1 MDGDIL
7 HILNDT
13 QFGQKLRGYDPLE
26 VDEVLDAAIEEIKTL
41 REQAKAATDRATRAE
56 EQIESELGPARQNRL
71 EAEEGLAVAKEEAL
85 SCVENA
91 KKEAENLVL
100 ETEREVRQAVE
111 EGRVK
116 MLAEMA
122 ALDSDRQC
130 MVDDMSIMEKHIEA
144 HRKRLRSA
152 LMDLETLVGGIE
164 ARPEQAPAPSSA
176 VIDEEPPA
184 DSKPLPQ
191 VEEELVAPEEVVVE
205 KIVEVLEEQ
214 PTPEPPAKERREP
227 VISATPEVAVEE
239 KTQVEVSPV
248 VEEEIEEPLEEPEGA
263 PSENAEKEEE
273 EYPATE
279 VVAATPPPTEL
290 LDELRQS
297 VGGDGEA
304 MDAFFDD
311 DEPPSSL
318 FRRG

>member
-26 VDEVLDAAIEEIKTL
+26 VDEVLDAAIEEIKNL
-41 REQAKAATDRATRAE
+41 RAQAKAATDRATLAE
-56 EQIESELGPARQNRL
+56 ELVESELGPARQNRL
-71 EAEEGLAVAKEEAL
+71 EAEEGLATAKEEAL
-85 SCVENA
+85 SFVETA
-91 KKEAENLVL
+91 KKEAEDLT
-100 ETEREVRQAVE
+100 EATEREVRQAVE
-111 EGRVK
+111 KGRAK
-116 MLAEMA
+116 MLAEMKV
-122 ALDSDRQC
+122 LDSDRQR
-130 MVDDMSIMEKHIEA
+130 MLDDMSIMEKHIEA
-144 HRKRLRSA
+144 HRSRLRSA
-152 LMDLETLVGGIE
+152 LMDLEALVGGIA
-164 ARPEQAPAPSSA
+164 ARPEPAPIPSSSDLPGA
-176 VIDEEPPA
+176 GEGEVAD

-191 VEEELVAPEEVVVE
+191 VEEEAAAPE
-205 KIVEVLEEQ
+205 KNLEEL
-214 PTPEPPAKERREP
+214 PAPEPRVKENLEENTP
-227 VISATPEVAVEE
+227 ATPDVIAEE
-239 KTQVEVSPV
+239 DARIETSSMAQEKP
-248 VEEEIEEPLEEPEGA
+248 EELLEE
-263 PSENAEKEEE
+263 SESEPNESMGGNAA

-297 VGGDGEA
+297 VGGEGEA